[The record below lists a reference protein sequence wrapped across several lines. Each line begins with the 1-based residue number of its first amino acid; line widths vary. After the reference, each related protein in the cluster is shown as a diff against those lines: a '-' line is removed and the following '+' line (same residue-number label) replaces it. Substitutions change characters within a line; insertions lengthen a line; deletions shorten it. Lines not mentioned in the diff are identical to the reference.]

1 MGLFADRA
9 VARKLKSRSSQ
20 HCSVAVFSS
29 RLSSSK
35 EVWSGEKMEDH
46 TRGDSDQR
54 DPVLIDEALELR
66 FCVCLVGK
74 ITFSG

>member
-1 MGLFADRA
+1 MFYRGLFQIDCEA
-9 VARKLKSRSSQ
+9 ARRCGQ
-20 HCSVAVFSS
+20 E
-29 RLSSSK
+29 R
-35 EVWSGEKMEDH
+35 KMEVNP
-46 TRGDSDQR
+46 RGGCDLR